1 VLEQESCRPLPPRE
15 ARVQRV
21 PPREARAAGMQ
32 RVPPGPGEERVERVP
47 PRLGAVGVG
56 VDAGRPPP

>member
-1 VLEQESCRPLPPRE
+1 
-15 ARVQRV
+15 VQRV